1 MFQHRKWTAVVRLS
15 LVMLFLTIYSEPGFS
30 RCVYETT
37 AKPSDGYLGCW
48 GQCNLDVHHDD
59 SDGTNHLSC
68 STLHLSNYCRR
79 YCANANQD
87 SCPSTSSSTTSSFSS
102 VIGNPINIA
111 DGSKVQHEID
121 FQTGGLFPLRIE
133 RTYSSAVKMPEG
145 NFGYKWTTTA
155 NSIIKG
161 VIAPVALFGPEFET
175 FIVQKTNGHYE
186 SFTRIDP
193 NGDGKTAPI
202 KSGVNYSLELFN
214 YGIDG
219 IPQVIV
225 LTYVTGEVE
234 VYELNYTTLVNTKRY
249 ESKLMW
255 RQNAVGHRHTYTY
268 NIAGNVESVR
278 DDFGNQLNY
287 TYYPST
293 KRIETITVMPGN
305 RVFRYEYDALGNLQ
319 YVFYPDENTNPDDN
333 PFKTYHYEDTRFPH
347 HLTGITDENGS
358 RYSRYEYND
367 SGLAVLSEHAGGAD
381 RIEVLNYG
389 DPTRVLNANGKQTEY
404 VFETLASPTRP
415 EVITRRLKEVKGEAT
430 LNCLA
435 SNTSVVYDSNG
446 FKDRKKDGRGYV
458 TDFTFN
464 ASGQER
470 SRTEALQD
478 ISGTLTPTEAT
489 RTIETDWYPSG
500 LVQEVRE
507 PGKTTRYTYYSN
519 NQINTKTEIDTTT
532 HTTPYSTAGTTR
544 TWTYSYTYHDTSTR
558 LLIATQTVDG
568 PRTDV
573 PDIQV
578 RSFNEQGFL
587 TQVLRRVSSS
597 LALTTQI
604 TDHTP
609 EGLPLQLVDE
619 NGVTTTLTY
628 TPRKWLETRTVATSK
643 GNAVTRYFYDNA
655 GQVTKIRLPNGV
667 EVNYDYDDA
676 HRLEATYTNDNERL
690 EYELDALGNKRIE
703 RALTSDGEVRKL
715 QQREF
720 DDLGRLWKV
729 IGVENQE
736 VLKQDYDEN
745 DNLVGITDY
754 NQRTLVQ
761 AFDGL
766 NRLKSITDRKNGLAE
781 YSYNGQDKLVKV
793 KDQNGLETDFV
804 VDGFGRRIQQSSPDT
819 GVTVY
824 HFDLADNMIEMKD
837 ARNVVTTYA
846 YDGLNRMTSA
856 SFPASPSENI
866 TYRYDETS
874 TSGTQNY
881 GRGQMTGITEANGN
895 RVDWIFDQLGLIT
908 RDIRVVGSQTY
919 TTRYDRDL
927 AGLLTTITYPGGREV
942 NYQFDSNGRIRTL
955 RTRKTSSAAW
965 VNLASTI
972 QYEPFGPVK
981 SFAYGNGMTQ
991 SNAYDL
997 HYRPASLQ
1005 ALNGTTPVQGLEYGF
1020 NLNNELESITNLVQA
1035 ARNQIFLYD
1044 ANNQLE
1050 QATGS
1055 YGVFDFEYDGI
1066 GNRLSLDSN
1075 TFSETYSYPIDSH
1088 RLGSVTSTGSG
1099 GQNRSF
1105 AYNSVGNITGNG
1117 TFTFDYNHRN
1127 RLVGVRQGDAT
1138 VAGYVLNALGQR
1150 ISKTVSGATT
1160 HFLYGLDSK
1169 LLAESTDA
1177 GVIKRNYVYLN
1188 DQVVA
1193 IVDAK

>member
-1 MFQHRKWTAVVRLS
+1 MFQHRKWTAVMRLS
-15 LVMLFLTIYSEPGFS
+15 LVMLFLSIYSELGFS

-48 GQCNLDVHHDD
+48 GRCNLDVHHDD
-59 SDGTNHLSC
+59 SDGTNPLSC

-79 YCANANQD
+79 YCADANQQM
-87 SCPSTSSSTTSSFSS
+87 CPSTTS
-102 VIGNPINIA
+102 VGNPINIA
-111 DGSKVQHEID
+111 DGSKTHHEID
-121 FQTGGLFPLRIE
+121 FQTGGLFPLKIE
-133 RTYSSAVKMPEG
+133 RFYNSAVKMPDG
-145 NFGYKWTTTA
+145 NFGKKWQA
-155 NSIIKG
+155 SGNAKII
-161 VIAPVALFGPEFET
+161 
-175 FIVQKTNGHYE
+175 
-186 SFTRIDP
+186 STRIP
-193 NGDGKTAPI
+193 STGAETYTVQRLGGDYIAFTWDGVANDGRTIPVKTGVDVNLWLYNY
-202 KSGVNYSLELFN
+202 GVN
-214 YGIDG
+214 G
-219 IPQVIV
+219 IPQVMV
-225 LTYVTGEVE
+225 LTYKSGDVE
-234 VYELNYTTLVNTKRY
+234 VYDLNLSILESANRY

-255 RQNAVGHRHTYTY
+255 RENPVGQRHRYTY
-268 NIAGNVESVR
+268 NSNGDIKTASDN
-278 DDFGNQLNY
+278 FGNQLQY
-287 TYYPST
+287 TYYFGSS
-293 KRIETITVMPGN
+293 RIETVTVMPGE
-305 RVFRYEYDALGNLQ
+305 RVFRYAYDAVGNLQ
-319 YVFYPDENTNPDDN
+319 YVYYPDGNTDPGDN
-333 PFKTYHYEDTRFPH
+333 PFKTYHYENAQYPH
-347 HLTGITDENGS
+347 HLTGISDENGQ
-358 RYSRYEYND
+358 RYATYGYNND
-367 SGLAVLSEHAGGAD
+367 GLARLSEHAGGAE
-381 RIEVLNYG
+381 RIEVLSYG
-389 DPTRVLNANGKQTEY
+389 DTTRVLNANGR
-404 VFETLASPTRP
+404 ETQYIFNTTTSQLYP
-415 EVITRRLKEVKGEAT
+415 ERTTRRLTQVNGEAT
-430 LNCLA
+430 LSCLA
-435 SNTSVVYDSNG
+435 SNTSVSYDSNG
-446 FKDRKKDGRGYV
+446 FKDKSIDGRGYV
-458 TDFTFN
+458 TDFTYN
-464 ASGQER
+464 TSGQQT
-470 SRTEALQD
+470 SRTEALQNVG
-478 ISGTLTPTEAT
+478 GTLTPTEAT

-500 LVQEVRE
+500 LVKEIRE
-507 PGKTTRYTYYSN
+507 PGKTTQYTYYSN
-519 NQINTKTEIDTTT
+519 NQIHTKTEIDTTT
-532 HTTPYSTAGTTR
+532 HITPYSTAGTTR
-544 TWTYSYTYHDTSTR
+544 TWIYSYTYHDPGTQI
-558 LLIATQTVDG
+558 LIATQAVDG

-573 PDIQV
+573 PDIQI
-578 RSFNEQGFL
+578 RSFNNQGFL
-587 TQVLRRVSSS
+587 TQVVRRVSNS

-690 EYELDALGNKRIE
+690 EYELDALGNKKIE
-703 RALTSDGEVRKL
+703 RALTSGGEIRKL

-793 KDQNGLETDFV
+793 KDQNGLETIYV
-804 VDGFGRRIQQSSPDT
+804 VDGFGRRIQQASPDT

-824 HFDLADNMIEMKD
+824 RFDLADNMIEMKD
-837 ARNVVTTYA
+837 ARNVVTTYT

-856 SFPASPSENI
+856 SFPANPSENI

-895 RVDWIFDQLGLIT
+895 RVDWIFDQLGQIA
-908 RDIRVVGSQTY
+908 RDIRVVGNQTY

-942 NYQFDSNGRIRTL
+942 NYQFDSNGRISTL

-991 SNAYDL
+991 SNVYDL

-1020 NLNNELESITNLVQA
+1020 NLNNELESITSLVQA
-1035 ARNQIFLYD
+1035 ARNQMFLYD

-1050 QATGS
+1050 QAIGS

-1105 AYNSVGNITGNG
+1105 AYSNAGNMTSNG

-1127 RLVGVRQGDAT
+1127 RLVGVRQGETT
-1138 VAGYVLNALGQR
+1138 VAGYGLNALGQR
-1150 ISKTVSGATT
+1150 ISKTVNGATT
-1160 HFLYGLDSK
+1160 HFHYGLDNK

-1188 DQVVA
+1188 DQVIA